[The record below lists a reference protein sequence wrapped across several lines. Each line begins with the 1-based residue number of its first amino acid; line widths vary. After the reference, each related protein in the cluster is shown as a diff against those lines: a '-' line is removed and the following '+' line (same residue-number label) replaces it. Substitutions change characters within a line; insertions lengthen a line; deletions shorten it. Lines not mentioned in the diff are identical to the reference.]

1 MKIVCIGR
9 NYVEHIEELNNER
22 PSEPLLFIKPDSALL
37 GNQMPFVIP
46 TFSNDIHYEI
56 EVVVKINKVG
66 KFIEPKFA
74 NKYYDEITV
83 GIDFTA
89 RDTQQQLKEK
99 GLPWEKAKSFDG
111 SAVVGSFLPKDKIAD
126 IYNTDFSLTKNGE
139 VVQKGNTAQMIWNID
154 EVIAEA
160 SKYFTLKK
168 GDLIFTGTP
177 VGVGRVDEND
187 VLEGEIGG
195 NNVFRITVK

>member
-126 IYNTDFSLTKNGE
+126 IYHTDFSLTKNGE
-139 VVQKGNTAQMIWNID
+139 VVQQGNTAQMIWNID

-177 VGVGRVDEND
+177 VGVGKVDEND
-187 VLEGEIGG
+187 VLEGEISG
-195 NNVFRITVK
+195 NKVFRITVK